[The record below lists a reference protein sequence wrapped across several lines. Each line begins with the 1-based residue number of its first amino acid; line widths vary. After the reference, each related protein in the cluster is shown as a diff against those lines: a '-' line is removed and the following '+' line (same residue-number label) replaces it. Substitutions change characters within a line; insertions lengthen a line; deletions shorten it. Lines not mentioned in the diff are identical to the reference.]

1 MTEDKR
7 TVRLPHSVTMNDRRN
22 LSMTG
27 VEEVIGCDEEQL
39 TLKTSMGELTV
50 DGNGLHIGSFNRS
63 TGELKLD
70 GVIRGIVYADA
81 EPDKQ
86 GFLRGCLNNDGIH
99 TLHHAVFYAA
109 GIDGRLILGRLL
121 RRFQNPP
128 QNDPFS

>member
-1 MTEDKR
+1 MAWQSVMILPGGSYNELIERILPEDENMTE
-7 TVRLPHSVTMNDRRN
+7 DRRN

-86 GFLRGCLNNDGIH
+86 GF
-99 TLHHAVFYAA
+99 FK
-109 GIDGRLILGRLL
+109 RL
-121 RRFQNPP
+121 FK
-128 QNDPFS
+128 

>member
-1 MTEDKR
+1 MAWQSVMILPGGSYNELIERILPEDENMTEDKR
-7 TVRLPHSVTMNDRRN
+7 TVRLTHSVTMNDRRN

-86 GFLRGCLNNDGIH
+86 GF
-99 TLHHAVFYAA
+99 FK
-109 GIDGRLILGRLL
+109 RL
-121 RRFQNPP
+121 FK
-128 QNDPFS
+128 